1 MVKKLLPKTQM
12 IWMIFIKILMNIIQ
26 IKKALILFDDMIADV
41 LSNKKI
47 IQ

>member
-26 IKKALILFDDMIADV
+26 IKKTLILFDDMIADV
-41 LSNKKI
+41 LSNKKL